1 MPITIG
7 WERSTRRPRTFIVYC
22 MSFLFLGYGLEALD
36 ILEILETLEV
46 LEEQGGPSPFNFAK
60 YAINFE
66 TAKLLGE
73 NFPGDYALELLS
85 SAFI

>member
-1 MPITIG
+1 
-7 WERSTRRPRTFIVYC
+7 

-36 ILEILETLEV
+36 ILEILDLLEILDILEV
-46 LEEQGGPSPFNFAK
+46 LGILEILEEQEGLSPFNFAK

-73 NFPGDYALELLS
+73 NFPGAMPWGSCPALS
-85 SAFI
+85 SDS